1 MTWLERTLSKLSFL
15 VKFLLVP
22 GISVILM
29 AALGFMAARGL
40 QQSSASIRHV
50 VDRNMTG
57 TSLLGEVRFHVQ
69 QTNADIYRL
78 LTEQAKAPLQ
88 PAELEERLKKI
99 KVNTNTIT
107 ANITRY
113 RNDFATD
120 SQKTSLD
127 TALKHIADLR
137 GGIDV
142 VGSMLEID
150 FSSAVSFAQ
159 PFNAIVGQVEA
170 TVDTLNAS
178 ALEDSRQRAEL
189 ASTEATEVART
200 ALFMN
205 GTALAIIALGA
216 LAIGKAT
223 TDSIRRISSAT
234 LDLAHGDK
242 SVDVSGLHRRD
253 ELGVIVNSLSTFA
266 ELIIE
271 RRRLAATQEQIK
283 LQAETERKATLL
295 SLANTFEYHINAT
308 VDRVAA
314 SATDMTGSAQ
324 AMSAVADRTS
334 GMVKAASNA
343 ADHATANVTTVAA
356 AAEELAQSINEIG
369 RQVHH
374 ASTTSGI
381 ALEKTEAARNT
392 VDGLAQA
399 AGRIGE
405 VVKLIND
412 IASQTNLLALN
423 ATIEAARAG
432 DAGKGFAVVAG
443 EVKALANQTATATGE
458 IAQQIASVQT
468 ATGLVVAA
476 IEEIV
481 GTISDINTVST
492 AIASAVEEQ
501 QAATREI
508 ARNVEEARNGTAIVA
523 TNVQG
528 VWDGAQQTDSAA
540 RDVLTAAKILGESAT
555 ALKAQVDQFVEGIRA

>member
-1 MTWLERTLSKLSFL
+1 
-15 VKFLLVP
+15 
-22 GISVILM
+22 
-29 AALGFMAARGL
+29 
-40 QQSSASIRHV
+40 
-50 VDRNMTG
+50 
-57 TSLLGEVRFHVQ
+57 
-69 QTNADIYRL
+69 
-78 LTEQAKAPLQ
+78 
-88 PAELEERLKKI
+88 
-99 KVNTNTIT
+99 
-107 ANITRY
+107 
-113 RNDFATD
+113 
-120 SQKTSLD
+120 
-127 TALKHIADLR
+127 
-137 GGIDV
+137 
-142 VGSMLEID
+142 
-150 FSSAVSFAQ
+150 
-159 PFNAIVGQVEA
+159 
-170 TVDTLNAS
+170 
-178 ALEDSRQRAEL
+178 
-189 ASTEATEVART
+189 
-200 ALFMN
+200 
-205 GTALAIIALGA
+205 
-216 LAIGKAT
+216 
-223 TDSIRRISSAT
+223 
-234 LDLAHGDK
+234 
-242 SVDVSGLHRRD
+242 
-253 ELGVIVNSLSTFA
+253 
-266 ELIIE
+266 
-271 RRRLAATQEQIK
+271 
-283 LQAETERKATLL
+283 
-295 SLANTFEYHINAT
+295 
-308 VDRVAA
+308 
-314 SATDMTGSAQ
+314 
-324 AMSAVADRTS
+324 
-334 GMVKAASNA
+334 MVKAASNA

-381 ALEKTEAARNT
+381 ALEKTEAARHT
-392 VDGLAQA
+392 VDTLAQA
-399 AGRIGE
+399 ASRIGE

-481 GTISDINTVST
+481 GTIGDINTVST

-540 RDVLTAAKILGESAT
+540 RDVLSAAKILGESAA